1 MRKRGLAGRNRASPA
16 DEPRT
21 GDRVMRG
28 TKGPDAAREGVE
40 RQRADGVYEHGLE
53 PSLVIQ
59 LGQYGRHPPRQ
70 HGLAGTRR
78 PHHEQAMPACG
89 GHHEGALG
97 RLLVNDVLVV
107 EPRLGARARRL
118 MENVALGAVELGD
131 AEPQLR

>member
-1 MRKRGLAGRNRASPA
+1 
-16 DEPRT
+16 
-21 GDRVMRG
+21 
-28 TKGPDAAREGVE
+28 
-40 RQRADGVYEHGLE
+40 
-53 PSLVIQ
+53 
-59 LGQYGRHPPRQ
+59 
-70 HGLAGTRR
+70 
-78 PHHEQAMPACG
+78 MPACG